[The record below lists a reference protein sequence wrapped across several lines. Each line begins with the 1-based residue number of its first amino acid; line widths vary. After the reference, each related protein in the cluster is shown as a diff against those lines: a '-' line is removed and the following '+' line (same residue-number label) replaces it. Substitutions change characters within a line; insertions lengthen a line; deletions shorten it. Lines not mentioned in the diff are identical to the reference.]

1 MLLGFISLLLTVF
14 QGRIVKLCV
23 RPDIMKHLLP
33 CSLSSESAS
42 GGEESNAAPEVS
54 GHHRRLLA
62 EEAAAAG
69 YCAAKDK
76 VPLLSLEALHHL
88 HIFIFVLAIVHVTFS
103 VLTIIFGGAK
113 IRQWKYWEDSIGKDN
128 YDTEQALPKVTHVHQ
143 HDFIKKRFL
152 GLGRH
157 SAILSWL
164 HSFLKQF
171 YGSVT
176 KSDYATLRL
185 GFIMTHCR
193 GNPKFN
199 FHKYMIRALE
209 DDFKR
214 VVGIS
219 WYLWIFVIIFLLL
232 NINGWHTYFW
242 IAFVPFI
249 LLLAVGTK
257 LEHVISQLAHEVAEK
272 HIAIEG
278 ELVVKPSDDHF
289 WFHRP
294 QIVLFLIHF
303 ILFQNAFEI
312 AFFFWILVQYGFD
325 SCIMGQVR
333 YIVPRLIIGVFIQV
347 LCSYSTLPLY
357 ALVTQMGTYFKKAI
371 FDEHV
376 QVGLV
381 GWAQKAKKRKGLKAT
396 LGGSTQG
403 GSTNGPSIGVQM
415 AGIGP
420 IPPLCL
426 QAPYPTCPALP
437 TKHTY
442 TINQWQTYSY
452 YCVLG
457 NGDGCTIRLPF
468 ELPIFFL
475 FHPKARFS
483 LVVKVVNQRRNVCCL
498 AVQESSTSTAE
509 AVAAET
515 KEKKTLQDES
525 DDTAADAAPKPKAA
539 AKAPAKALPQLMD
552 EDVIPALKA
561 TLEAQQDISQLQLS
575 FNENKS
581 LLSLLCISITAIF
594 HTIYYNVEGAL
605 LKKGSPYT
613 FWAFF
618 PDGING
624 PKGFSLS
631 SYGSGVSTVEP
642 FLVDE
647 KKPTAKHVVF
657 WVEKRLAA
665 QGIIPVWSD

>member
-1 MLLGFISLLLTVF
+1 MSGGGEGEGTTLEFTPTWVVAAVCTVIVAISLAAERLLHYAGKYLKKKNQKPLYEALQKVKEELMLLGFISLLLTVF

-23 RPDIMKHLLP
+23 PPDIMKHLLP
-33 CSLSSESAS
+33 CSLSAESAS

-62 EEAAAAG
+62 EEASAAG

-103 VLTIIFGGAK
+103 VLTVVFGGAK
-113 IRQWKYWEDSIGKDN
+113 IRQWKHWEDSIAKDN
-128 YDTEQALPKVTHVHQ
+128 YDSEHALPKVTHVHQ

-157 SAILSWL
+157 SVILSWL
-164 HSFLKQF
+164 HSFFKQF

-219 WYLWIFVIIFLLL
+219 WYLWVFVIIFLLL

-257 LEHVISQLAHEVAEK
+257 LEHVISQLAHDVAEK

-278 ELVVKPSDDHF
+278 ELIVKPSDDHF

-357 ALVTQMGTYFKKAI
+357 ALVTQMGTYFKKSI

-381 GWAQKAKKRKGLKAT
+381 GWAQKAKRRKGLKAT

-403 GSTNGPSIGVQM
+403 DSTEGSSTGVQM
-415 AGIGP
+415 AGIGRKEETP
-420 IPPLCL
+420 R
-426 QAPYPTCPALP
+426 
-437 TKHTY
+437 
-442 TINQWQTYSY
+442 S
-452 YCVLG
+452 
-457 NGDGCTIRLPF
+457 NGQS
-468 ELPIFFL
+468 
-475 FHPKARFS
+475 A
-483 LVVKVVNQRRNVCCL
+483 N
-498 AVQESSTSTAE
+498 
-509 AVAAET
+509 
-515 KEKKTLQDES
+515 
-525 DDTAADAAPKPKAA
+525 
-539 AKAPAKALPQLMD
+539 
-552 EDVIPALKA
+552 
-561 TLEAQQDISQLQLS
+561 
-575 FNENKS
+575 
-581 LLSLLCISITAIF
+581 
-594 HTIYYNVEGAL
+594 
-605 LKKGSPYT
+605 GS
-613 FWAFF
+613 
-618 PDGING
+618 
-624 PKGFSLS
+624 
-631 SYGSGVSTVEP
+631 
-642 FLVDE
+642 
-647 KKPTAKHVVF
+647 
-657 WVEKRLAA
+657 
-665 QGIIPVWSD
+665 